1 MAPVIYLTVHGLLT
15 SHFTLHVR
23 FYRHLLHAPNCPSR
37 TLEQYRHERLMKKIP
52 AFMSRGASL
61 SRNEN
66 SRNTQ
71 MEVTDSRL
79 LEDLGRA
86 KGGQVIEKTLE
97 AVQKSPILKQKFR
110 KLVEELKLARPKNK
124 LVLPVPLE
132 TKHAR
137 LASIKLSAEKLNLK
151 IQQTQAQKKAI
162 ESLAMQRKIA
172 SLNRREIVKR
182 RTTLIADFQERRNK
196 MHYFAKCWT
205 SLVRLQ
211 DTFEVLFR
219 KY

>member
-1 MAPVIYLTVHGLLT
+1 
-15 SHFTLHVR
+15 
-23 FYRHLLHAPNCPSR
+23 
-37 TLEQYRHERLMKKIP
+37 
-52 AFMSRGASL
+52 
-61 SRNEN
+61 
-66 SRNTQ
+66 